1 MDGNCHSELVHAY
14 EMGSGKGF
22 RRASEDSLRSWL
34 GGETY
39 KKSLGNEEFLDEGL
53 EPEQKEREV
62 VKRNGLIN
70 K

>member
-1 MDGNCHSELVHAY
+1 
-14 EMGSGKGF
+14 MGSGKGF

-39 KKSLGNEEFLDEGL
+39 KKSLGNEEFLDEEL
-53 EPEQKEREV
+53 EPQQKEREV
-62 VKRNGLIN
+62 AKRNGLIN